1 MISPW
6 FSEEE
11 LEAIRVLVGKRKG
24 KVVIPVQHFEPGEE
38 WAKAREELRHVNVR
52 AYYSSSLFSD
62 TPILVFEH
70 TERSVY

>member
-11 LEAIRVLVGKRKG
+11 SAAICVLVGKRKG

-38 WAKAREELRHVNVR
+38 WAKLREELRQQNVR
-52 AYYSSSLFSD
+52 GYYSSSLFSD

-70 TERSVY
+70 TERSVF